1 MDDGPAVERVRADL
15 ARLGGDEASAPDV
28 PSAVTDRVVS
38 ALRTARPV
46 RSIRRRRIVRASA
59 AAGALAAVVAAV
71 LGVVNLAGSDTSTR
85 AGSSQENIGAPDPT
99 IPLPEDEILALLR
112 TPPDLGPLSDPR
124 RRASC
129 LSGLGYP
136 GSTAVLGARQFT
148 MAGQPAVLLLLAG
161 ETPTAG
167 TQTQV
172 VALAV
177 SANCNAADTGL
188 LAETQIRRP

>member
-1 MDDGPAVERVRADL
+1 MPAVERVRADL

-28 PSAVTDRVVS
+28 PAAVVDRVVS
-38 ALRTARPV
+38 ALRTAPPV
-46 RSIRRRRIVRASA
+46 RSARHRRIVRAST
-59 AAGALAAVVAAV
+59 AAGALAALVAAV
-71 LGVVNLAGSDTSTR
+71 VGVVSLAGSDTSTR
-85 AGSSQENIGAPDPT
+85 AGTSSQNTSAADPA
-99 IPLPEDEILALLR
+99 IPLSEDEILALLR
-112 TPPDLGPLSDPR
+112 TPPNLGPLSDPR

-136 GSTAVLGARQFT
+136 GATAVLGARQLT
-148 MAGQPAVLLLLAG
+148 IVGQPAVLLLLAG

-177 SANCNAADTGL
+177 SPNCNAADTGL